1 MDAEKAAADT
11 SSNGS
16 CDTNDTVSAISYTE
30 NDRAITINGAD
41 FVYVYNKL
49 TGMFDS
55 MIYKNHSFL
64 KRPMEMNIW
73 RAPTDNDRVVKTL
86 WYEAGYDKMTQRA
99 YDTTVETLS
108 DSSLKLHTTSSMAPI
123 YRQRFLEID
132 AEWII
137 TPDGII
143 KSNMEIER
151 DAIMHGMYSEY
162 FNDVTENENP
172 FQPNEAFLPRLGVR
186 LFLSKRMNQAEYF
199 GYGPHESYIDK
210 RRASYLGKFT
220 SRVCDLHEDY
230 MRPQENGSHY
240 HCEYVSVADDS
251 RKLTV
256 YNEQPLSFNLSE
268 YTEEE
273 LTTKGHN
280 YELEKS
286 GYTVFCI
293 DYRQSGIGSG
303 SCGPQLAKEY
313 RLDDTHYTF
322 SFHLKPEI
330 L

>member
-1 MDAEKAAADT
+1 
-11 SSNGS
+11 
-16 CDTNDTVSAISYTE
+16 
-30 NDRAITINGAD
+30 
-41 FVYVYNKL
+41 
-49 TGMFDS
+49 
-55 MIYKNHSFL
+55 
-64 KRPMEMNIW
+64 
-73 RAPTDNDRVVKTL
+73 
-86 WYEAGYDKMTQRA
+86 
-99 YDTTVETLS
+99 
-108 DSSLKLHTTSSMAPI
+108 
-123 YRQRFLEID
+123 
-132 AEWII
+132 
-137 TPDGII
+137 
-143 KSNMEIER
+143 
-151 DAIMHGMYSEY
+151 
-162 FNDVTENENP
+162 
-172 FQPNEAFLPRLGVR
+172 
-186 LFLSKRMNQAEYF
+186 MNQAEYF

-256 YNEQPLSFNLSE
+256 YNEQPISFNLSE

-303 SCGPQLAKEY
+303 SCGPQLTKEY